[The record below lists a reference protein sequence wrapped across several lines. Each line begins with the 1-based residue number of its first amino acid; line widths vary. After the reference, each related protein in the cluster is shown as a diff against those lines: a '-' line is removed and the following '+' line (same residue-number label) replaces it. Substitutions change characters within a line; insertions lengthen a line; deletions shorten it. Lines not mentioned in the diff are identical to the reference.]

1 VYQNQIYKGGLL
13 MRLETLSPNL
23 EAEPIIIGTVVKGR
37 QLGKK
42 IGFPTANI
50 DVNTSWLNN
59 GVFGV
64 VVMLND
70 SFHLGVMNVGVKPT
84 VDANLQKTVEIF
96 ILNFHDDIYGEKLGF
111 NILFKI
117 RDEKRFDSLEL
128 LTKQIK
134 EDILYAKKR
143 FKLIGLTS
151 TSKENGFA
159 NKQLFKSS

>member
-84 VDANLQKTVEIF
+84 VDANYRRQWK
-96 ILNFHDDIYGEKLGF
+96 Y
-111 NILFKI
+111 
-117 RDEKRFDSLEL
+117 S
-128 LTKQIK
+128 
-134 EDILYAKKR
+134 Y
-143 FKLIGLTS
+143 
-151 TSKENGFA
+151 
-159 NKQLFKSS
+159 